1 MATHSSILAWKIP
14 QTEEPGGLQSM
25 GSQRVRHDL
34 ATKEQPYASYIKWNE
49 SHDNLEVGTVFI
61 LITSPVRSRTQL
73 FGGFT
78 FLKI

>member
-1 MATHSSILAWKIP
+1 
-14 QTEEPGGLQSM
+14 M

-34 ATKEQPYASYIKWNE
+34 ATKEQQQYASYTKWNE
-49 SHDNLEVGTVFI
+49 SHKNLEVGTIFI